1 MNLVK
6 FGDPFNDIFP
16 SWIDYD
22 RHDKWYGGLTP
33 SLYGKSNYRWNEDDK
48 TYTLEAVMPG
58 LTKKDISITFKS
70 DNLTI
75 RCDKSVSEK
84 DKDFYG
90 VKTERTFSNFPQAVN
105 ANNIEAEMVDG
116 ILKVILHKKEPDG
129 GKTIKIR

>member
-1 MNLVK
+1 MTLTK

-70 DNLTI
+70 DKLTDQFLGKI
-75 RCDKSVSEK
+75 LDKK
-84 DKDFYG
+84 IPIDG
-90 VKTERTFSNFPQAVN
+90 NFS
-105 ANNIEAEMVDG
+105 
-116 ILKVILHKKEPDG
+116 KKF
-129 GKTIKIR
+129 